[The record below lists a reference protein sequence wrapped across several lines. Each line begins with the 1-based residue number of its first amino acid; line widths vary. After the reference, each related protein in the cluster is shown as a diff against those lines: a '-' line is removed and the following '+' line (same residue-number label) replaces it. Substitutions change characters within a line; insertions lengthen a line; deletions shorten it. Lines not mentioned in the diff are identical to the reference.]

1 MQLHFV
7 TLKHFRKQVYY
18 MIDSKDT
25 LTSFTVAEDLRRE
38 LLRRLDRLS
47 DEQIERFIAET
58 APLLPEEYQAPS

>member
-1 MQLHFV
+1 
-7 TLKHFRKQVYY
+7 